1 MRYPMCTMGKQIKI
15 QLFVAA
21 ALCMFCAPL
30 VYAQEV
36 LRSEILA
43 KLNDAV
49 FEVVVLKPD
58 EGSLEYEKEL
68 PLERIPFAIRTDK
81 YLPIG
86 TAFLMDDGLFYSA
99 AHVFN
104 LTEESQ
110 YGDYYLRSYD
120 GSVYKVNS
128 VLSFATDRD
137 FIVFSVDGY
146 TKIGKGLSAKQD
158 IDLNTQTFSVGNA
171 LGEGIIIRNGLLT
184 SKTFEQ
190 ENGAW
195 KWLRFSAAASPGN
208 SGGPLIT
215 PDGKVL
221 GIITMKSANENL
233 NYALPFEE
241 TKKVL
246 SGTGS
251 VHLTLHYVM
260 PNILEEKFFYVYDY
274 EQKLP
279 KKLTDARRAIIEDY
293 GTFTAHIIKDIQKKF
308 DFAGETGFT
317 KADGSLE
324 LMYTPWLPRFP
335 LTIVRSD
342 NKKWNSY
349 MPNDISE
356 YKLPQNGS
364 VSYGHMLNVTMALI
378 KKPDNVDYK
387 ELILSPKLYM
397 DYLLS
402 ASRMY
407 RTVGSER
414 VAVTSYGKPARSH
427 THKDIYGRTWLVNYW
442 SLPFADAE
450 AVSFALP
457 VPGGLYIMSKTDS
470 TAAIRNGHN
479 LDYAFMTDYVIP
491 RYAASFKNWKEFLSL
506 PQNVYEHDP
515 LFASMKFDFGSNGT
529 ALKNGEYELNLPSK
543 TFAADEDTTL
553 RIFLGFYTKKE
564 KPYFELRGFDMFTN
578 SRSDDYKYISITK
591 QLNPSEDAPQTMF
604 DTWLQKITQST
615 PFNAQPYNQD
625 QYTYYDE
632 ILFLN
637 GMPAKEREHL
647 PFVYHLSTELKQHN
661 KFKEIEAFASAV
673 KKALKMPKSSK

>member
-364 VSYGHMLNVTMALI
+364 VSYGHMLNVTMAFI

-397 DYLLS
+397 DYVLS
-402 ASRMY
+402 ASRIY
-407 RTVGSER
+407 RTIGSER
-414 VAVTSYGKPARSH
+414 VAVTSFGKPDRSH
-427 THKDIYGRTWLVNYW
+427 THIDVYGRTWLVNYW
-442 SLPFADAE
+442 PLPFADAE
-450 AVSFALP
+450 VISYALP
-457 VPGGLYIMSKTDS
+457 IPGGIYVISRIDS
-470 TAAIRNGHN
+470 VSSIRNGHN
-479 LDYAFMTDYVIP
+479 LDFAFISDYIMP
-491 RYAASFKNWKEFLSL
+491 RYMASFGDWKEFLSL
-506 PQNVYEHDP
+506 SVKDYPLDPALSSVTFDFDKAATSIKAGDYDLSVPQKV
-515 LFASMKFDFGSNGT
+515 FASDKES
-529 ALKNGEYELNLPSK
+529 
-543 TFAADEDTTL
+543 TL
-553 RIFLGFYTKKE
+553 RLGLGFYMKDN
-564 KPYFELRGFDMFTN
+564 KPHLDIQDLFMYTN
-578 SRSDDYKYISITK
+578 TRSDDYRYMTLAKSR
-591 QLNPSEDAPQTMF
+591 NPPKDAPQGML
-604 DTWLQKITQST
+604 DRWQQKAEQAA
-615 PFNAQPYNQD
+615 PFNAKPYNND
-625 QYTYYDE
+625 QYTYYNE
-632 ILFLN
+632 ILFSGN
-637 GMPAKEREHL
+637 IKETKALAHL
-647 PFVYHLSTELKQHN
+647 YYMSLELKQQN
-661 KFKEIEAFASAV
+661 KFEEIKAFAGEV
-673 KKALKMPKSSK
+673 KKGLKQPVR